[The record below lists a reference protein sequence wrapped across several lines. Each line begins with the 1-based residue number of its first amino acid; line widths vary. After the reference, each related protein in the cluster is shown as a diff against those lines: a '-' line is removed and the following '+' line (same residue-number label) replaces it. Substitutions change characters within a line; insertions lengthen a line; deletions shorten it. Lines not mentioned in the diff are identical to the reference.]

1 MRLQN
6 KTALI
11 TGASRNIAK
20 QIALTFAREGADLI
34 LNTRK
39 SQDELE
45 QVAAQ
50 CRDLGAETIT
60 IIGDVSDP
68 ESVSRMVAEGI
79 KAMGKIDILVS
90 TVAIRPYRSFLD
102 ISAEQWRHVFDVNLH
117 AAFYLMKEVLP
128 GMIERGSGSIIAL
141 GGKAAIT
148 GNPKTASVSAAK
160 TGLLGLI
167 RAVAAE
173 MAPYQIRANM
183 VHPGPTETQR
193 EHPAWQSASGDPKKA
208 ESKMIESIPLGRK
221 ATVDDIANA
230 CLFLAS
236 DEAGF
241 ITGEQLNVVGGR
253 FMI

>member
-1 MRLQN
+1 MRLQG
-6 KTALI
+6 KTALV
-11 TGASRNIAK
+11 TGASRNIGK

-34 LNTRK
+34 LNALK
-39 SQDELE
+39 SQDALE

-50 CRDLGAETIT
+50 CRDLGAETVT
-60 IIGDVSDP
+60 VMGDVSDP
-68 ESVSRMVAEGI
+68 ASVSRIVADGM
-79 KAMGKIDILVS
+79 KTMKKIDILIS

-102 ISAEQWRHVFDVNLH
+102 ISMEEWRRVFDVNLH
-117 AAFYLMKEVLP
+117 AAFYLMQEVLP
-128 GMIERGSGSIIAL
+128 GMIKNGRGSIIAL
-141 GGKAAIT
+141 GGKAAMT
-148 GNPKTASVSAAK
+148 GSPKTAAVGAAK

-193 EHPAWQSASGDPKKA
+193 EQSAWQSASADKLKG
-208 ESKMIESIPLGRK
+208 ESNILKNIPLGRK

-236 DEAGF
+236 DEAAY
-241 ITGEQLNVVGGR
+241 ITGEQINVVGGR